1 MRLLLRSLIRKGFN
15 MNTIFN
21 GKLIYAALVALFI
34 SLLAGPVII
43 PVLHKL
49 KFGQNIRE
57 EGPKSHKIKTGTPT
71 IGGLI
76 FIFSVVVTMLIMAVK
91 YNDEGMIALYSFL
104 AFGFVGLLDDGLKI
118 YHKNNLGLRAYQKM
132 LLLLIASVFL
142 TYYGY
147 NNPDIGTSIILPF
160 AGKSINLGRFYIPF
174 VIFYF
179 LCVTNAVNL
188 TDGLDGLAST
198 ITILV
203 MTFFTIVSYTN
214 SHYTLSVFSAIVT
227 GGLLGFL
234 RYNSYPAQVFMGDTG
249 SLALGGAVAA
259 VAMILKAEL
268 LVIIVGGIY
277 VLEVL
282 SDVIQVASYKL
293 TKKRV
298 FKMAPIHHHFELS
311 GWHETKIVSVFSIIT
326 VILCL
331 IGFLSF

>member
-1 MRLLLRSLIRKGFN
+1 
-15 MNTIFN
+15 MNTIIN

-34 SLLAGPVII
+34 SLLCGPIII
-43 PVLHKL
+43 PIMHKL

-57 EGPKSHKIKTGTPT
+57 DGPKSHKIKTGTPT

-76 FIFSVVVTMLIMAVK
+76 FIFSAVVTMLIMAVK
-91 YNDEGMIALYSFL
+91 LSDEGMIALYSFL

-118 YHKNNLGLRAYQKM
+118 YHKKNMGLRAYQKM
-132 LLLLIASVFL
+132 ILLLVVSFAL

-147 NNPDIGTSIILPF
+147 NNPDIGTSIIIPF
-160 AGKSINLGRFYIPF
+160 TGNSMDLGKLYIPF

-179 LCVTNAVNL
+179 LSVTNSVNL
-188 TDGLDGLAST
+188 TDGLDGLAAT

-214 SHYTLSVFSAIVT
+214 AHYTLSIFSAIIT

-234 RYNSYPAQVFMGDTG
+234 RYNSYPAQIFMGDTG

-259 VAMILKAEL
+259 VAMILKIEL

-277 VLEVL
+277 VLEAL
-282 SDVIQVASYKL
+282 SVIIQVGSYKL
-293 TKKRV
+293 TGKRV